1 MMVQVE
7 REQALIGEAL
17 DILLEHMP
25 AHKVARLLAAWQVG
39 RGDYTELRR
48 RLFADETVETL
59 AAKVR
64 DFEQQRDA

>member
-1 MMVQVE
+1 M
-7 REQALIGEAL
+7 EQDEDLTNEAL

-39 RGDYTELRR
+39 QGDYTELRR
-48 RLFADETVETL
+48 QLFADETVETL